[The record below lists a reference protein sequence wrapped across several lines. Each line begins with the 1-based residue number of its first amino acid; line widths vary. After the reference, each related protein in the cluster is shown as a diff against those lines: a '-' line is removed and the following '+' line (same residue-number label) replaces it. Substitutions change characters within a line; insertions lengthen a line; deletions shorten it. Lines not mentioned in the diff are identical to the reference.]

1 MTFGQLFNLSLP
13 WHAHLQDEASS
24 TCLKW
29 LLGDLKEFH
38 SCEVFIIIFTTRI
51 QTFSLFL
58 LLLPNLSHSGQDP
71 LSLNANNAI
80 FLFESNGFL
89 TYLE

>member
-24 TCLKW
+24 TYFKW
-29 LLGDLKEFH
+29 LLGDLKEFN
-38 SCEVFIIIFTTRI
+38 SCEVFIIIATTLI

-58 LLLPNLSHSGQDP
+58 LLLPNLSHSAKILCLLMQIMLFSC
-71 LSLNANNAI
+71 LSLMV
-80 FLFESNGFL
+80 F
-89 TYLE
+89 